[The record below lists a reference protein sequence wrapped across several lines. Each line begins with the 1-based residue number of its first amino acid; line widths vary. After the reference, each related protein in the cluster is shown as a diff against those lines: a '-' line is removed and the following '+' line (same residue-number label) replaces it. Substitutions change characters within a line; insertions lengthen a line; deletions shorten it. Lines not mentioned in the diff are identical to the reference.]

1 MTAKK
6 QEKLIENMKDAFA
19 ESEHGKQ
26 HKGKRI
32 LRMFVKKCGGD
43 IIDISTKEE
52 VRQCKTETL

>member
-1 MTAKK
+1 MTAEK

-26 HKGKRI
+26 HKGKSV

-52 VRQCKTETL
+52 VR